1 MPTPKQRGDGGAGA
15 SCGSRG
21 PSAEK
26 RGVEGAVAARA
37 LRRPSGREEACEQRS
52 APQDVTSSWARR
64 GGVNLQQEVA
74 PQQTERPPR
83 DSPVEDTPD
92 RPSGA
97 EMNIQA
103 DGAGRTAFRGMTS
116 FQPAPLLNLVV
127 GRHRPSSGISTY
139 ARKEYGN
146 DRCICNVS

>member
-1 MPTPKQRGDGGAGA
+1 MPTPEQRGDGGAGA
-15 SCGSRG
+15 WCGSRG

-26 RGVEGAVAARA
+26 RGGRRGVAARA

-83 DSPVEDTPD
+83 DSRVEDTPD
-92 RPSGA
+92 TLSEA
-97 EMNIQA
+97 ELNIQA
-103 DGAGRTAFRGMTS
+103 DGRRPRVAG
-116 FQPAPLLNLVV
+116 V
-127 GRHRPSSGISTY
+127 GGRVRVA
-139 ARKEYGN
+139 ARAS
-146 DRCICNVS
+146 C

>member
-83 DSPVEDTPD
+83 DSRVEDTPD
-92 RPSGA
+92 TLSEA
-97 EMNIQA
+97 ELNIQA
-103 DGAGRTAFRGMTS
+103 DAGRDPGFSGSLGSRC
-116 FQPAPLLNLVV
+116 
-127 GRHRPSSGISTY
+127 GR
-139 ARKEYGN
+139 
-146 DRCICNVS
+146 RC

>member
-26 RGVEGAVAARA
+26 RGGRRGVAARA

-83 DSPVEDTPD
+83 DSRVEDTPD
-92 RPSGA
+92 TLSEA
-97 EMNIQA
+97 ELNIQA
-103 DGAGRTAFRGMTS
+103 DTGHLFAFRGS
-116 FQPAPLLNLVV
+116 
-127 GRHRPSSGISTY
+127 
-139 ARKEYGN
+139 RK
-146 DRCICNVS
+146 